1 MTPTQSEART
11 RVYRLLARAFR
22 PPDAA
27 LVGDLL
33 REDLPE
39 LVASLERL
47 GARPELV
54 AAASRLAEGLREV
67 DPKHLARD
75 YESSFEPSGGAER
88 PPNETA
94 HAPETPQEGLTR
106 TFELADI
113 AGFYRAFGVEVEP
126 GGERVDHIAAE
137 LEFMHLLAVKQAV
150 AEERGEVERAEICR
164 DAAVAFLRDHL
175 GRWIERNQQNQDVAP
190 KVQEMYEEADL
201 EKREVLPQR
210 QWVSKSGIAVIVW
223 VETAAK
229 VGPTAVTRVVAATD
243 GSHDHPPGQSSY
255 HEHT

>member
-67 DPKHLARD
+67 DPEHLARD

-175 GRWIERNQQNQDVAP
+175 GRWHTKLNEHLERSGRGPVYPLAGEMLAGFIEL
-190 KVQEMYEEADL
+190 EMTRPTCPE
-201 EKREVLPQR
+201 RPNP
-210 QWVSKSGIAVIVW
+210 AV
-223 VETAAK
+223 
-229 VGPTAVTRVVAATD
+229 
-243 GSHDHPPGQSSY
+243 
-255 HEHT
+255 